1 MKYVPVLLMGLAAL
15 ATAIWMVA
23 GGAAPTPQN
32 VALFLALLIPATTG
46 LLAPFLAL
54 LHRRVPFGGRPP
66 AMKVAL
72 RQAFLVGVAVAVAGW
87 LQLNRLLDATLVIGL
102 AAFVALVEWLA
113 QSRAR

>member
-1 MKYVPVLLMGLAAL
+1 MKYVPFVLMGLAAL
-15 ATAIWMVA
+15 ATALWMVL

-32 VALFLALLIPATTG
+32 LALFLALLIPAVTG

-54 LHRRVPFGGRPP
+54 LHRRLPLGGRPP
-66 AMKVAL
+66 TMRAAL
-72 RQAFLVGVAVAVAGW
+72 RQAFLVGVAIAVAGW

-102 AAFVALVEWLA
+102 VACVVLVEWLA